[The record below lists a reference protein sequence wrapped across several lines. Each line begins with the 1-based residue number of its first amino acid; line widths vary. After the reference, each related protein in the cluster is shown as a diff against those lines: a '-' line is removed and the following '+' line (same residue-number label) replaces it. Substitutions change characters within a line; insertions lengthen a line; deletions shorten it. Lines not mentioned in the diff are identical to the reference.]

1 MAGVREKKAQK
12 TRAQLVSAA
21 RRLFARQGYAAT
33 STEEILEKAGV
44 TRGAL
49 YHHFKDKA
57 ALFEAVCVALHEEAV
72 AEISGVTGEDV
83 PPFEGLVAGS
93 LAWLDHTA
101 KPDVNR
107 ILIVEAPAV
116 LGWERW
122 NALDRMHGFGEL
134 MIGVEAAVKARA
146 IRPIGA
152 EELAVLLNGA
162 MNAGVLWAAN
172 AGGARHLQR
181 MKKAVREL
189 FEALRA

>member
-1 MAGVREKKAQK
+1 MTGSPR
-12 TRAQLVSAA
+12 
-21 RRLFARQGYAAT
+21 
-33 STEEILEKAGV
+33 
-44 TRGAL
+44 
-49 YHHFKDKA
+49 
-57 ALFEAVCVALHEEAV
+57 
-72 AEISGVTGEDV
+72 AEISGVTGEEV

-116 LGWERW
+116 LGWGRW
-122 NALDRMHGFGEL
+122 NALDRTHGFGEL

-162 MNAGVLWAAN
+162 MIAGVLWAAN
-172 AGGARHLQR
+172 AGARNLQR

-189 FEALRA
+189 LEAPRL

>member
-1 MAGVREKKAQK
+1 MAGIRERKAQK
-12 TRAQLVSAA
+12 TRAQLVAAA

-33 STEEILEKAGV
+33 STEEILAKAGV

-49 YHHFKDKA
+49 YHHFADKA
-57 ALFEAVCVALHEEAV
+57 ALFEAVCIALHQEAV
-72 AEISGVTGEDV
+72 AAIADATGADV
-83 PPFEGLVAGS
+83 APFAALLEGT
-93 LAWLDHTA
+93 LAWIDHIA
-101 KPDVNR
+101 KPEVNR

-122 NALDRMHGFGEL
+122 NALDRMYGFGEL

-146 IRPIGA
+146 IRPIGV

-172 AGGARHLQR
+172 AGGARNLQR
-181 MKKAVREL
+181 IKKALREL
-189 FEALRA
+189 LEALRA